1 MFRFGLL
8 FNNRSEY
15 ITDVAGFQQ
24 LQTVAIQKLW
34 EQTGSS
40 QTGHTVKFHL
50 LHKIPQSCVLQWI
63 DLSMCVNLVRLAA
76 AKSI

>member
-8 FNNRSEY
+8 FYNRSEY
-15 ITDVAGFQQ
+15 ITDVAGFEQ

-34 EQTGSS
+34 KPTGSS
-40 QTGHTVKFHL
+40 QTGHTVKFHH
-50 LHKIPQSCVLQWI
+50 LHKIPQSCLLQWI
-63 DLSMCVNLVRLAA
+63 DLSMCVNLVCVAA